1 MNIKAIWLTP
11 KLATLNLPN
20 DDASTLAAALAFYAI
35 LSLAPMIGNQI
46 RASKTV

>member
-11 KLATLNLPN
+11 KLATLNVPN

-35 LSLAPMIGNQI
+35 LSMIGNQI